1 MHRGTEQQGRPGVG
15 HCPWPVAR
23 GLWAVGRGPW
33 PVDSAYQPPFL
44 PFFFFLLRLS
54 DADFVVLTF
63 PFGYSSK
70 ARRY

>member
-1 MHRGTEQQGRPGVG
+1 MHRGTEERGRPGG
-15 HCPWPVAR
+15 GLPVAR
-23 GLWAVGRGPW
+23 GRW